1 MAYRKK
7 LIGLMKDEL
16 GETIITKC
24 VAVRPKTCSY
34 LMGDGQNDK
43 KAKGTRK
50 SVMKRILKFN
60 NNKNWLSNNEIIPKS
75 HQRFKGEAHNV
86 YTEEIKKS
94 TLSSN
99 DDKGLQTLDRITSYH
114 MVQALEKY
122 TRQSC

>member
-1 MAYRKK
+1 
-7 LIGLMKDEL
+7 
-16 GETIITKC
+16 
-24 VAVRPKTCSY
+24 
-34 LMGDGQNDK
+34 MGDGQNDK

-99 DDKGLQTLDRITSYH
+99 DGKGLQTLDRITSYH